1 MAVLEDRNAFIEEAS
16 PLVRK
21 TKSALLR
28 DGLIER
34 LSTAV
39 GYKNSDEL
47 RKYFGF
53 PVLPPALLRE
63 LTALVISVTDSAGAM
78 TATNSRGFRRRPGAA
93 FLRKLML
100 L

>member
-53 PVLPPALLRE
+53 PVLPPAAPPE
-63 LTALVISVTDSAGAM
+63 
-78 TATNSRGFRRRPGAA
+78 N
-93 FLRKLML
+93 
-100 L
+100 

>member
-1 MAVLEDRNAFIEEAS
+1 MLKKALPLSSYLIEALSQGLDLAVLEDRNAFIEEAS

-47 RKYFGF
+47 RK
-53 PVLPPALLRE
+53 LLGE
-63 LTALVISVTDSAGAM
+63 H
-78 TATNSRGFRRRPGAA
+78 A
-93 FLRKLML
+93 FKFQCKLRKTQEVSQECH
-100 L
+100 